1 MNGLI
6 HNWSQPGTPTIKP
19 GKNLINKEIYKM
31 SKTNSQLG
39 QELGVTSRQISKS
52 RRRGW
57 IWKDGKKKNYTAPP
71 PVSITLE
78 AIPKKTKNMK
88 AVDESSESWQDWSQE
103 LDELTNPR
111 L

>member
-1 MNGLI
+1 
-6 HNWSQPGTPTIKP
+6 
-19 GKNLINKEIYKM
+19 M

-78 AIPKKTKNMK
+78 AIPKKTKSMK
-88 AVDESSESWQDWSQE
+88 AVDESSESWKPSPDE